1 MFPPRFTISSDGNVL
16 EFIREVI
23 PKDKKD
29 NIPLAEYKYIK
40 SKTKKGMTVT
50 LNQNQIDTLTQKG
63 YNTNDNNFHKL

>member
-16 EFIREVI
+16 EFIREM

-29 NIPLAEYKYIK
+29 NTPLAEYKYIQ

-50 LNQNQIDTLTQKG
+50 LNQNQIDVLTQKG
-63 YNTNDNNFHKL
+63 YKK